1 MEKNLILEKLD
12 RISINK
18 FKDMNKNSIC
28 KEEHSQTLPTMISFQ
43 NMCSS
48 NKKETIPQ
56 QKSLRKNTIL
66 QLEDNNTPNIPK
78 PVFTP
83 KDSKR
88 NLFTNRLKN
97 YYSHINANG
106 KLTDYLR

>member
-43 NMCSS
+43 NICSS
-48 NKKETIPQ
+48 NKKETIPHL
-56 QKSLRKNTIL
+56 KSLRKNTIL
-66 QLEDNNTPNIPK
+66 HLEENNTPHIPN

-83 KDSKR
+83 KVVKR
-88 NLFTNRLKN
+88 NLLTNRLKS
-97 YYSHINANG
+97 YYSHITVHG